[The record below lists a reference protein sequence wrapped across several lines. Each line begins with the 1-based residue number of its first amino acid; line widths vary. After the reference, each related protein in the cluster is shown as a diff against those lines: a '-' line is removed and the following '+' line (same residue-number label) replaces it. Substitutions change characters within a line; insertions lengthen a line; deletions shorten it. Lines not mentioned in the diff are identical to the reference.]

1 MTRANRA
8 SSFPKT
14 EAASS
19 MRRWGGG
26 RSTVEMKRENIPKI
40 TVNTF
45 IEIFIK
51 NKLNTNLKVILWEH
65 FKVCLPP
72 YLVTQITFVKG
83 DNHWSADNKL
93 VCQSPCR
100 PIVCILRC
108 LRAPSKITHF
118 TEGLEI
124 TASVFPTFEQQ
135 FKVVR
140 RIVNASAIIVIW
152 QVIV

>member
-1 MTRANRA
+1 
-8 SSFPKT
+8 
-14 EAASS
+14 
-19 MRRWGGG
+19 
-26 RSTVEMKRENIPKI
+26 MKRENIPKI